1 MELIQLAHGSGGRM
15 MHQLIRDY
23 FVPAFDMK
31 ELGDSAV
38 LENTFSGRI
47 AMTTDSYVVSPLF
60 FPGGDI
66 GRLSVCGTVNDL
78 AVSGATPVYM
88 TAGFIIEEGFPFE
101 HLKRV
106 LGSMRAAAQEAGIRI
121 VAGDTK
127 VVDKGKADGIFINT
141 AGFGVVRDGLDL
153 SPTKVK
159 PGDRVLLSGSIGNHG
174 IAVMAERNG
183 ISFDPPLLS
192 DVGPLNGLVKRM
204 ADKTKKIRMMRDPT
218 RGGVATTLK
227 EIASESG
234 CCIIIH
240 ESEINVKPGVKGACE
255 LLGLDPLYIANEGV
269 LIAIADPE
277 VADALADEM
286 KQTEEGAGTAVIG
299 EVSEKP
305 RETVLLKTN
314 IGGIRIVDMLSGD
327 QLPRIC

>member
-15 MHQLIRDY
+15 MHQLIREF
-23 FVPAFDMK
+23 FVPAFDLK

-47 AMTTDSYVVSPLF
+47 AITTDSYVVSPLF

-88 TAGFIIEEGFPFE
+88 TAGFIIEEGFPFD

-106 LGSMRAAAQEAGIRI
+106 LGSMRAASKEAGIQI

-127 VVDKGKADGIFINT
+127 VVDRGKADGIFINT
-141 AGFGVVRDGLDL
+141 AGFGVVGEGLDL
-153 SPTKVK
+153 SPMKVK

-174 IAVMAERNG
+174 VAVMAERNG
-183 ISFDPPLLS
+183 ISFEPPLLS

-218 RGGVATTLK
+218 RGGIATTLK

-234 CCIIIH
+234 CCIVVH
-240 ESEINVKPGVKGACE
+240 ESAIEVKPGVKGACE

-269 LIAIADPE
+269 LIAIVDPE

-286 KQTEEGAGTAVIG
+286 RKTAEGAGTAVIG
-299 EVSEKP
+299 EVVETP

-314 IGGIRIVDMLSGD
+314 VGGIRIVDMLSGD